1 MRTRRARFR
10 WRIPLQPPKWH
21 GAHHVVH
28 RRIRRRRH
36 LRCGMFDIVLG
47 PFLTHFSRISQ
58 QAQGACHPPRVVWR
72 ALLGAPADWT
82 LIGACNPMLCPT
94 YGGHLGLGNANVDGF
109 YLDDNWGRPA
119 PSEEAFPCKDGILD
133 TIFSDQ
139 LARIFA
145 ILTYFSAMPP
155 HTLRATC
162 STWSQWALPA
172 DWCLQSDAMPDSRL
186 HSHRHGWLLWVGADW
201 CLQSMRDSRLQA
213 RPAGPA
219 RYWERHVGPKM
230 AD

>member
-1 MRTRRARFR
+1 MLTGGVLSALCVQNRGPFFPCMTHPSKTFLIFMRTRRARFR

-172 DWCLQSDAMPDSRL
+172 GWCLIAIGCHARFTSSLSPPWVVAM
-186 HSHRHGWLLWVGADW
+186 GG
-201 CLQSMRDSRLQA
+201 C
-213 RPAGPA
+213 
-219 RYWERHVGPKM
+219 
-230 AD
+230 